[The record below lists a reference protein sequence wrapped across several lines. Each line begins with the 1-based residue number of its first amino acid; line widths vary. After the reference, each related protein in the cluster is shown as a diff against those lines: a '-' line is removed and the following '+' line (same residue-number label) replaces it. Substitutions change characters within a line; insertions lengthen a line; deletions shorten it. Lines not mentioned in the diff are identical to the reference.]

1 MPGHVRAYPVSH
13 RTIATL
19 PLVPRPQKRGV
30 TSVNEI
36 DDPHIGLAGVLSTW
50 RKWVT

>member
-1 MPGHVRAYPVSH
+1 MPGLITTHPVSH
-13 RTIATL
+13 RTIAT
-19 PLVPRPQKRGV
+19 PPFVPRPQKRGV